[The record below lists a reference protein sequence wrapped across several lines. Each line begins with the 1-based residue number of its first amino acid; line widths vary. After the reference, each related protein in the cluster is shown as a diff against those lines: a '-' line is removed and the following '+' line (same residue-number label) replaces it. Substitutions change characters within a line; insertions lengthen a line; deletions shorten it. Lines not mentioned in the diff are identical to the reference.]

1 MKKIFPLII
10 LLITISTAA
19 FSQSSK
25 KEMLT
30 KKWKVTELEEFGS
43 KYELDDNRKDDW
55 MEFNSDGTFTG
66 LIYNGHVEGT
76 WNATETKV
84 SISTNKKT
92 SKTTINWIK
101 VKTVEVEKLVFTY
114 QDGDLIQATLTLVP
128 FSE

>member
-1 MKKIFPLII
+1 MKKIFSLII
-10 LLITISTAA
+10 LLVTISTTT
-19 FSQSSK
+19 FSQSSN
-25 KEMLT
+25 KEILT

-66 LIYNGHVEGT
+66 LIYNGNVEGT
-76 WNATETKV
+76 WNATDTKV
-84 SISTNKKT
+84 TISTNKKT
-92 SKTTINWIK
+92 SKTAINWIK
-101 VKTVEVEKLVFTY
+101 VKTVKENQLIFTY